1 MTTTESLLDRLTAEF
16 GDGARLTSPYDAG
29 AWTWSTSGYD
39 LLWRETGSDTA
50 LRGAWNDHKGRGP
63 RPLVLL
69 TPSSDQSKVRVCGPQ
84 HPRPI
89 RELPFEPVLNLLR
102 DAVELHFNEAAQTL
116 AREFIRLEEAA
127 IPGLRVKELLTPHF
141 VQQRLRGSRPQLDE
155 VISEVTPA
163 DSREWR
169 SLFRRLGYQ
178 IERLPLRGHLLRDAS
193 EAPIAVVHP
202 SSDPDSFGQL
212 TKDAALPEGL
222 LLADCDRHGAD
233 WGLLAA
239 GGRYRLFQRRPESG
253 AAGGQ
258 YLEIDANDLTR
269 ESRYC
274 LGLLSP
280 QSLREHGWLE
290 GWAREARDFG
300 EELRKGL
307 EYRLIR
313 DVLPS
318 IARGLGEHL
327 ESEGIDPG
335 EPDQIERIG
344 ESALTLVFRFMFLLH
359 VEARGYLPV
368 NSPVYSRHSATG
380 LARECHEILASV
392 PGDKTS
398 TRVWDDLGTLVGMI
412 RRGDTDAGVPA
423 YNGQL
428 FAADG
433 FPGSELLEEASI
445 TNAHLAPA
453 LDGIAYDTDRADAPG
468 LDYAGLQIG
477 HLGAIYE
484 ALLSMKLSSAPEDLI
499 YDKKRKVYRPARAGE
514 ESEVTRRDLFY
525 QSEKGDRK
533 AGGVFYTRHEFVRH
547 LLRHSLEPALD
558 DHLQAVRETLKHD
571 PGAAARMLFDF
582 SVLDPAMGSAHFLTV
597 ALDVMADRYG
607 TFLAEV
613 DGFPAIKDQLDELRR
628 DDLPGVR
635 PPEDGELM
643 RRLILKRCIYGVDI
657 SPMAVEVANIT
668 LWLASFVPGLALSW
682 LDGNL
687 KCGNSLIG
695 VADVDVVGQAK
706 PKRGG
711 RTAPVRAATL
721 MSSAPVQRAMQEASD
736 LQQAI
741 ADNPDLTPEEVQR
754 SRALADQL
762 AATTSGL
769 RDVFDLWTADPLG
782 LGGARDQINTVAV
795 DIVQGNPGDAEN
807 AIQDAES
814 LAAQHGFFHWP
825 LEFPS
830 VFHRARP
837 GFDVVVGNPPWKKV
851 MFELPKFVALHD
863 PGVRGIRNIR
873 KRDAR
878 IEQLFVDHPRLR
890 AQAVEARERDD
901 LQRSFFKPANGYTMQ
916 GSGHTDLYKLFCE
929 RYARLTRPGGNVG
942 VVLPRVAFLN
952 DGSRGFRQWLF
963 GTCRPTRVDALL
975 NDARWAFDMEPR
987 YTVALLSAQIDTQG
1001 DGLLRVS
1008 GPSRSLDDFHS
1019 AAKDEFVSIDLQQL
1033 ASTTVPAGS
1042 STPGY
1047 EVPLVETQR
1056 HVDVLAKLQRGVR
1069 FDSLVLPA
1077 SVGDPH
1083 RGQALQPYQTQ
1094 EVNETNQKSLFAHLP
1109 GRRKVPVWKGR
1120 SFDQYDPHG
1129 RDPAGYAN
1137 WDEVL
1142 HFVQGK
1148 RLKAREPAL
1157 HLARE
1162 LLENP
1167 ATHPIN
1173 RARLAYRAVASR
1185 TNSRTIIGCL
1195 VPPRVALSHAAPYY
1209 SWRQRAT
1216 APVIASSIGVMNSL
1230 TFDWQARRYVES
1242 NVVFFILNML
1252 CFPHWDNA
1260 DWQRIGHLAARL
1272 SCVDERFADF
1282 AAEVGV
1288 EHGPLTDAEHKDMR
1302 AEIDALVA
1310 QGYGLDVDELR
1321 FIFTDFTLDAVPEH
1335 YRELVVAKFEA
1346 LS

>member
-1 MTTTESLLDRLTAEF
+1 MTDSSPQSARVTAIFAGGSAWAAPDEAEST
-16 GDGARLTSPYDAG
+16 
-29 AWTWSTSGYD
+29 TWSTTGFD
-39 LLWRETGSDTA
+39 LVWRETGSDTA
-50 LRGAWNDHKGRGP
+50 LRGAWNDRKGRGP
-63 RPLVLL
+63 KPLVLL
-69 TPSSDQSKVRVCGPQ
+69 TPSTDGSKVRVCGPQ

-89 RELPFEPVLNLLR
+89 RELPFEPVLNLLQ
-102 DAVELHFNEAAQTL
+102 DAAELHFNEAGQTL

-141 VQQRLRGSRPQLDE
+141 VRERLRSRRTALE
-155 VISEVTPA
+155 ETISSVSAA
-163 DSREWR
+163 DAREWR
-169 SLFRRLGYQ
+169 TLFRKLGYSLETQ
-178 IERLPLRGHLLRDAS
+178 RRGYLLRDED

-202 SSDPDSFGQL
+202 SNDPDSFGQL

-222 LLADCDRHGAD
+222 LLSDCDRHGAD
-233 WGLLAA
+233 WGVLAA

-258 YLEIDANDLTR
+258 YLEIDANDLTP

-280 QSLREHGWLE
+280 QSLQDDGWLA

-307 EYRLIR
+307 EDRLIR

-335 EPDQIERIG
+335 EPEQLERIG

-368 NSPVYSRHSATG
+368 NSPIYSRRSATS
-380 LARECHEILASV
+380 LARECHEALASG
-392 PGDKTS
+392 PGDRTS
-398 TRVWDDLGTLVGMI
+398 TRVWDDLRTLVGMI
-412 RRGDTDAGVPA
+412 RKGDNEAGVPA

-433 FPGSELLEEASI
+433 FPGSEVLEQASI
-445 TNAHLAPA
+445 TNVHLASA
-453 LDGIAYDTDRADAPG
+453 LDAIAYDTDRADAPG
-468 LDYAGLQIG
+468 LDYAGLQVG

-514 ESEVTRRDLFY
+514 ESEIPKRDLFY

-533 AGGVFYTRHEFVRH
+533 AGGVFYTRQEFVRH
-547 LLRHSLEPALD
+547 LLKHSLEPALD
-558 DHLQAVRETLKHD
+558 DHLGAVRETLQRD
-571 PGAAARMLFDF
+571 PDAAARMLFDF

-597 ALDVMADRYG
+597 ALDVMADRYAN
-607 TFLAEV
+607 FMAEV
-613 DGFPAIKDQLDELRR
+613 GGFPGIKVQLDELRR

-695 VADVDVVGQAK
+695 VADAEVVGQAK

-721 MSSAPVQRAMQEASD
+721 MSSAPVKRAMQEASR
-736 LQQAI
+736 LQQAM
-741 ADNPDLTPEEVQR
+741 ADNPDLTPQEVQR

-769 RDVFDLWTADPLG
+769 RDVFDLWTAEPLG
-782 LGGARDQINTVAV
+782 LGGARDQLNTVAV
-795 DIVQGNPGDAEN
+795 DIVQGNPGDAET

-814 LAAQHGFFHWP
+814 LAAQHKFFHWP

-830 VFHRARP
+830 VFHRERP

-873 KRDAR
+873 QRDER
-878 IEQLFVDHPRLR
+878 IEQMFVDHPRLR
-890 AQAVEARERDD
+890 AQADEDRERDD
-901 LQRSFFKPANGYTMQ
+901 LQREFFKPDNGYTMQ

-929 RYARLTRPGGNVG
+929 RYAHLTRHGGSVG

-952 DGSRGFRQWLF
+952 DGSRGFRHWLF
-963 GTCRPTRVDALL
+963 TKCRPTRIDTLL
-975 NDARWAFDMEPR
+975 NNKSWAFPIHPQFQI
-987 YTVALLSAQIDTQG
+987 ALLSATVG
-1001 DGLLRVS
+1001 APVDGSLLLS
-1008 GPSRSLDDFHS
+1008 GPSASEAQF
-1019 AAKDEFVSIDLQQL
+1019 LQ
-1033 ASTTVPAGS
+1033 ASTSEGISVQLSDIAM
-1042 STPGY
+1042 STTKPTRDA
-1047 EVPLVETQR
+1047 EPSFELPLVQTQR
-1056 HVDVLAKLQRGVR
+1056 HADILSKLQRGVR
-1069 FDSLVLPA
+1069 FDSLLLPD
-1077 SVGDPH
+1077 SLGEL
-1083 RGQALQPYQTQ
+1083 RMRRALRPYQTQ
-1094 EVNETNQKSLFAHLP
+1094 EINETNQKSLFAHSPGP
-1109 GRRKVPVWKGR
+1109 GRVPVWKGR

-1129 RDPAGYAN
+1129 REPAGYAR
-1137 WDEVL
+1137 WGDVIQ
-1142 HFVQGK
+1142 FVQNK
-1148 RLKAREPAL
+1148 RLKAREPTQ
-1157 HLARE
+1157 HLSKAV
-1162 LLENP
+1162 LEDP

-1173 RARLAYRAVASR
+1173 RTRLAYRAVASR

-1209 SWRQRAT
+1209 SWHQRAT
-1216 APVIASSIGVMNSL
+1216 APVIASSIGVMNSV

-1252 CFPHWDNA
+1252 CFPHWDNT
-1260 DWQRIGHLAARL
+1260 DWRRLGTLAARL
-1272 SCVDERFADF
+1272 SCVDERFSDF
-1282 AAEVGV
+1282 ATEAGV
-1288 EHGPLTDAEHKDMR
+1288 EIGELTDAERDEMR
-1302 AEIDALVA
+1302 SEIDALVA
-1310 QGYGLDVDELR
+1310 QGYGLEVDELR

-1346 LS
+1346 LT